1 LAFSHRISIIPCN
14 ERSVD
19 MIKAAA
25 VFSDNMVLQRG
36 KNISVWGE
44 TDCIGTV
51 RAEINGISAETVTE
65 NGKWELLLPPMQA
78 GGPYVMTL
86 SLDGKEFASFA
97 NVMIGE
103 VWLCGGQS
111 NMELELQNAK
121 DGKEELESL
130 TPDMPIR
137 FYYTNKVCTVEEA
150 IEAEKHA
157 GWGVCDKEGSK
168 AWSAV
173 GYWFAK
179 KLSRELG
186 VTVGLIGCNWGG
198 TSGTNWIDE
207 EHIRGCAE
215 TAPYMEEYDRLT
227 KDVPPEEQKRAY
239 DEYCEYDRKWNE
251 QAMEYY
257 KLGDRCPPWS
267 ELEKIL
273 GKNLW
278 PGPRNDF
285 NPFSPAKMFN
295 SMLMRVCPYTLA
307 GFLYYQ
313 GESDDHRPKSYYT
326 LLTMLIRV
334 WRECWGDD
342 GLPFI
347 MVQLPCHR
355 FRNDPDFKNWA
366 IIREAQMRTYLT
378 VKNTGL
384 AVALDCGEFNNIHPL
399 DKKPVGDRL
408 CLQAEK
414 LVYGMDVKADAPRY
428 ESYTVKGSVMTVN
441 CVNAGEGLEAIGD
454 KLTGFEI
461 AGRDKVFYPAA
472 AGLEGSCIILSS
484 DKVTEPLYARY
495 AWGNYP
501 EFSVR
506 GSSGLPLAPFRTSR
520 NDE

>member
-1 LAFSHRISIIPCN
+1 
-14 ERSVD
+14 

-25 VFSDNMVLQRG
+25 VFSSNMVLQRG

-44 TDCIGTV
+44 ADCDGTV
-51 RAEINGISAETVTE
+51 RAEINGNCSETVAE
-65 NGKWELLLPPMQA
+65 NGSWKLLLPPMQA

-86 SLDGKEFASFA
+86 SLDGKEFAQFD

-121 DGKEELESL
+121 DGKEELASL
-130 TPDMPIR
+130 TADMPIR
-137 FYYTNKVCTVEEA
+137 FYYTNKVCSVDEA
-150 IEAEKHA
+150 KEAEKHA
-157 GWGVCDKEGSK
+157 GWGVCDKEGSR

-173 GYWFAK
+173 GYHFAK

-198 TSGTNWIDE
+198 TSGTNWIDTD
-207 EHIRGCAE
+207 HIRSCAE
-215 TAPYMEEYDRLT
+215 TAPYMEEYDSLT
-227 KDVPPEEQKRAY
+227 KGITAEEQKRVY

-251 QAMEYY
+251 KAAEYY
-257 KLGDRCPPWS
+257 KLGDQCPPWS

-285 NPFSPAKMFN
+285 NPFSPGKMFE

-326 LLTMLIRV
+326 LLTMLIRI
-334 WRECWGDD
+334 WRERWGDD
-342 GLPFI
+342 RLPFI

-355 FRNDPDFKNWA
+355 YKNDPDFKNWPL
-366 IIREAQMRTYLT
+366 IREAQMRTYLT

-399 DKKPVGDRL
+399 DKKPVGERL

-414 LVYGMDVKADAPRY
+414 LVYGMDVDADAPRFD
-428 ESYTVKGSVMTVN
+428 SYTISGSVMTVN
-441 CVNAGEGLEAIGD
+441 TVCAGKGLEAIGEE
-454 KLTGFEI
+454 LTGFEL
-461 AGRDKVFYPAA
+461 AGSDKVFFPARA
-472 AGLEGSCIILSS
+472 ELSGSSIMITSENVA
-484 DKVTEPLYARY
+484 KPLYARY
-495 AWGNYP
+495 AWSNYP
-501 EFSVR
+501 EYSVC
-506 GSSGLPLAPFRTSR
+506 GENGLPLAPFRTSR
-520 NDE
+520 DDE